1 MKASSVLLSSVFMMW
16 TMGGALAQN
25 DGDNE
30 PPPPPEPPEAPE
42 PPEPPP
48 PPLPPEAS
56 PDVSTQPGA
65 FSKSPV
71 PANGKLRPGAPATA
85 PAPGKS
91 PAKTP
96 VKASATGQVNS
107 NGEESA
113 DQSESPASDKVPPG
127 QDLVT
132 IDFPEPTDIKDI
144 IRAVAIWTG
153 KNVILGKG
161 VAGKVQM
168 ISPRKVTKEEA
179 YQAFLSALNVL
190 NLTTVETGK
199 VIKIMPVRS
208 AMKDNLQI
216 YQGSSW
222 APQTDKLITQIVPLK
237 YIDAKQVQSTLSRI
251 GTSNAIIAYS
261 PTNTLIIS
269 DTGYKVRR
277 ILAIVELLDV
287 QGQQPRLAIV
297 PIRYADAKDVATKV
311 SDILRASATS
321 KGGGSL
327 AFKVTVDE
335 RSNSVIIFGPP
346 RTIAD
351 VKALVKKF
359 DFQIEDPQ
367 NQAAIR
373 VRFLDYADAKRL
385 SGTLSSLAQS
395 GNKNSRSRSIATP
408 GRPGGEEAPS
418 IADLG
423 DNVKI
428 TADDYSNSLLIT
440 GSRGAYQALNG
451 LIRKLDR
458 RRPQVYVE
466 SDILDVSVG
475 NGVSFGTSIL
485 AGTGSQN
492 GNKTLIGWEA
502 NKLAPIMAAQTST
515 TISTDTGAKA
525 IDAMGRDFSVGV
537 LSGKEFY
544 VPGVGNISPGALI
557 SMLKTDKNSRVL
569 SSPHLTTS
577 NNEEAKITVGD
588 KLFYKTAV
596 QSGIAGIG
604 AIEKVEHQDVDLTL
618 KIKPNVS
625 YSGSYVTLKIDLEA
639 NEGGL
644 EANGLPNVNKR
655 QSSQTV
661 TLKDGQTAVISGL
674 MKDRETETFTKI
686 PLLGDIPILGWLFRN
701 STMSKDTT
709 SLMIFITPHI
719 VYGANDLA
727 QIYEKKVKERDEL
740 MAASFGKRTTTLDK
754 RMPSLEAGSY
764 KADEYDRMEE
774 ASGKQFLNEIRKDA
788 GYTPDEV
795 NKLEKVDTD
804 REKNMEKGEDGAQP
818 DESKDIEES
827 ITVPMDG
834 PSEEGGAFG
843 GAGDSGVGMPVPSAP
858 PPPPPPMNE
867 PTYDGGDG
875 GGGYEPPPPPEP
887 PPEPMESP

>member
-1 MKASSVLLSSVFMMW
+1 MKASSILLGSVLFLW
-16 TMGGALAQN
+16 TLGGALAQN

-30 PPPPPEPPEAPE
+30 PPPPPEPPEAV
-42 PPEPPP
+42 EPPP
-48 PPLPPEAS
+48 PPEPPELPPPPES
-56 PDVSTQPGA
+56 PPDVGAPGG
-65 FSKSPV
+65 FSKTPV
-71 PANGKLRPGAPATA
+71 PNGNKGPAATA
-85 PAPGKS
+85 PSAPAG
-91 PAKTP
+91 A
-96 VKASATGQVNS
+96 AN
-107 NGEESA
+107 EEPEP
-113 DQSESPASDKVPPG
+113 SEAPASDKVPPG

-297 PIRYADAKDVATKV
+297 PIRYADAKDVAAKV
-311 SDILRASATS
+311 SDILRASASS
-321 KGGGSL
+321 KGGGQL

-373 VRFLDYADAKRL
+373 VRFLDYADAKRM
-385 SGTLSSLAQS
+385 SGTLSSLAQA
-395 GNKNSRSRSIATP
+395 GNQRSRARSVGTTMP
-408 GRPGGEEAPS
+408 GRPGAEAAPTV
-418 IADLG
+418 ADLG
-423 DNVKI
+423 DSVKI
-428 TADDYSNSLLIT
+428 TADDYSNALLIT

-466 SDILDVSVG
+466 ADILDVKVG
-475 NGVSFGTSIL
+475 HGLTFGTSIL
-485 AGTGSQN
+485 GGVGKKD
-492 GNKTLIGWEA
+492 GNKTMIGWQA
-502 NKLAPIMAAQTST
+502 SKLAPIMAASAATTTST
-515 TISTDTGAKA
+515 DVGAKA
-525 IDAMGRDFSVGV
+525 IDAMGKDFSVGV

-544 VPGVGNISPGALI
+544 VPGIGNISPGALI
-557 SMLKTDKNSRVL
+557 NMLKQDENSRVL

-577 NNEEAKITVGD
+577 NNEEAKITVGG
-588 KLFYKTAV
+588 KLFYKSAV

-604 AIEKVEHQDVDLTL
+604 ALEKVEHQDVDLTL

-625 YSGSYVTLKIDLEA
+625 YSGGYVTLKIDLEA
-639 NEGGL
+639 NEGSIGR
-644 EANGLPNVNKR
+644 EGLPNVNKR

-674 MKDRETETFTKI
+674 MKDREEEIFSKI

-701 STMSKDTT
+701 SQLTKETT

-740 MAASFGKRTTTLDK
+740 LAASFGTRSTNFDK
-754 RMPSLEAGSY
+754 RLPTLEQGSY
-764 KADEYDRMEE
+764 KADDYDRMEE
-774 ASGKQFLNEIRKDA
+774 ESEKKFLNEVRKDA
-788 GYTPDEV
+788 GYTAEEV
-795 NKLEKVDTD
+795 DKLKKVDEN
-804 REKNMEKGEDGAQP
+804 REKPGDKSLENGEGGEP
-818 DESKDIEES
+818 KDIEES

-834 PSEEGGAFG
+834 PSDEGGTYG
-843 GAGDSGVGMPVPSAP
+843 GGDTGGMATPIP

-867 PTYDGGDG
+867 PSYDNGGDT
-875 GGGYEPPPPPEP
+875 GGGYEPPPPPEA
-887 PPEPMESP
+887 PPETMESP